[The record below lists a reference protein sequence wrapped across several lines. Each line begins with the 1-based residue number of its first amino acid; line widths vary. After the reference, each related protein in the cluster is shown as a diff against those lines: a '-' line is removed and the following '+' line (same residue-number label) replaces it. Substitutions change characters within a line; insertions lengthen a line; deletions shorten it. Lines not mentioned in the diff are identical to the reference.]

1 MNKKRK
7 RVSEDIMEEV
17 NVVELTE
24 EVKEVAEDIKI
35 ESKEII
41 EEVVE
46 KIEEKVKKD
55 KLAKGSVGEETFK
68 EKRIET
74 LSAEPKVT
82 ITDKIIDTEKVFGK
96 CKVVVDETVVYDRS
110 QFSRMSNQRKL
121 VKGDTFY
128 FDRMHTTTGNNIYVS
143 WNGVNGRRNYTLY
156 KDLTLGTSPV
166 VRISH

>member
-1 MNKKRK
+1 MSKKRK
-7 RVSEDIMEEV
+7 CISEEV
-17 NVVELTE
+17 EVVKAMELTE
-24 EVKEVAEDIKI
+24 EVKEVVEDGKI
-35 ESKEII
+35 ESKEIT

-55 KLAKGSVGEETFK
+55 KLAKGSAGEEVFK

-74 LSAEPKVT
+74 LSATSKVT
-82 ITDKIIDTEKVFGK
+82 VTDKIIDTEKVFGK
-96 CKVVVDETVVYDRS
+96 CRVVVDETVVYDRS
-110 QFSRMSNQRKL
+110 QFSRMSKQRKL

>member
-1 MNKKRK
+1 MSKKRK
-7 RVSEDIMEEV
+7 CISEDIMEEV
-17 NVVELTE
+17 SAMELTE
-24 EVKEVAEDIKI
+24 EVKEVVEDIKI

-55 KLAKGSVGEETFK
+55 KLAKGSIGEEVFK

-74 LSAEPKVT
+74 LSTTPKVT

-96 CKVVVDETVVYDRS
+96 CRVVADELIVYDRS
-110 QFSRMSNQRKL
+110 QFSRSSKERILK
-121 VKGDTFY
+121 KGDTFY

-166 VRISH
+166 VRISA